1 MSVRLGAC
9 LLFTTAV
16 SLGAGG
22 AVAQV
27 APRAPD
33 PLAPR
38 PAATAPAR
46 APVAQPPVTPGAAAP
61 VATQPAQGEPVQPVP
76 PPPLP
81 PAIWDV
87 PNAQVL
93 YLYIQQIGREGL
105 NPSDYDPEGLY
116 AALRSGGW

>member
-27 APRAPD
+27 ARQAPD

-38 PAATAPAR
+38 PAATAPAQV
-46 APVAQPPVTPGAAAP
+46 PVAQPIAPGAAAP
-61 VATQPAQGEPVQPVP
+61 VATQPAQGEPV
-76 PPPLP
+76 
-81 PAIWDV
+81 
-87 PNAQVL
+87 
-93 YLYIQQIGREGL
+93 
-105 NPSDYDPEGLY
+105 PEGE
-116 AALRSGGW
+116 AADTGVPQAG